1 MLRSAGEVTALLRR
15 VAEGDR
21 LAFEQL
27 YSATSPKLYGVIW
40 RILKRR
46 DLADE
51 ITQEVYVKIWQR
63 ADEFDPARSSPITW
77 MVTISR
83 NRALDEVRRRQVTTV
98 FDEAA
103 TTNAR
108 DPGPSA
114 MDVLEQSEDL
124 RKLYA
129 CLDGLEQE
137 RREAVKLAY
146 LDGFSRQDLADRFGH
161 PVGTIKTWLHRS
173 LKQLKDCLGT

>member
-1 MLRSAGEVTALLRR
+1 MLRSVGDVTALLGR

-27 YSATSPKLYGVIW
+27 YAATSPKLYGVIW

-46 DLADE
+46 ELADE
-51 ITQEVYVKIWQR
+51 ITQEVYVRIWER
-63 ADEFDPARSSPITW
+63 AGEFDPARSSPITW

-83 NRALDEVRRRQVTTV
+83 NRALDEVRRRQVATV
-98 FDEAA
+98 FDEEASS
-103 TTNAR
+103 NSR
-108 DPGPSA
+108 DPSPSA
-114 MDVLEQSEDL
+114 IDVLERSEDL
-124 RKLYA
+124 QRLYR
-129 CLDGLEQE
+129 CLDGLEHE

-146 LDGFSRQDLADRFGH
+146 LDGYSRQELADRFGH